1 MSFFSEERGAEL
13 KELFFESAQEL
24 LQALN
29 EEGLM
34 LEKRPGDSEIVR
46 SVRRTVHTLKGD
58 SAACGF
64 RELSELAHELEDV
77 LTPELAAGKKALAEV
92 VLSAADTFQAML
104 AAYRGN
110 LQPPSGAELRSHI
123 QKLMQP
129 AEVKP
134 AALAPKFAWSE
145 YEQMMIA
152 DAASRGLTVY
162 NIALRI
168 DPQCGLQAAAVQLV
182 RNVLT
187 QAGTL
192 LAIRPEG
199 EAPAAGV
206 EVIEA
211 AISSAQGEE
220 WVSAKC
226 HIPAVIAEVLVQ
238 RCRTEPITR
247 PEHDL
252 LGLTPEPPV
261 ITVAS
266 AAAVPAAPA
275 AEPSAGE
282 AAAPEPG
289 VVPAAFTTTP
299 ETTLRVDA
307 ERIDAVLNLV
317 GELIIGKSMF
327 HQTVGEFDK
336 RFPKDPLRGKF
347 ADAMAFQARVLQDLQ
362 KSVMKIRMVP
372 VEQLFRR
379 FPRIIRDLAKEEG
392 KEVALLVSGQDTDLD
407 KSILDMLA
415 EPMTHLV
422 RNAVD
427 HGLETP
433 AERVAA
439 GKPAAGT
446 VRLNAYHQGNQVVIE
461 VSDDGRGIDR
471 HKVVARAV
479 ERGIVSAE
487 EGARLN
493 DAEALDLIFHPSLST
508 AREVTQISG
517 RGVGMDVARS
527 VLERLKGTVQVE
539 TRPGQGTTFLL
550 KVPLTLAIIKA
561 LLFRAAERLYAV
573 PLASVLEIARSG
585 DGEFHKVDNHEVW
598 QLRDQILTLVR
609 LGRLAGRGKAARNK
623 KLFVVVIAMGDRR
636 FGLVVD
642 QLVGEEELVI
652 KALDDDLVATDLVS
666 GASILGDGTVVLIL
680 NIPAVI
686 SRLGKAAGGHQGA
699 LP

>member
-34 LEKRPGDSEIVR
+34 LEQRPGDAEIVR

-77 LTPELAAGKKALAEV
+77 LTPDLAAAKKSLAEV

-129 AEVKP
+129 EPKP
-134 AALAPKFAWSE
+134 AVFAPKFAWSE

-162 NIALRI
+162 NIGLRI
-168 DPQCGLQAAAVQLV
+168 DPNCGLQAAAVQLV
-182 RNVLT
+182 RNVLH

-192 LAIRPEG
+192 LAMRPEG
-199 EAPAAGV
+199 DTLTAV

-211 AISSAQGEE
+211 AVSSSQNEE
-220 WVSAKC
+220 WMSNRCK
-226 HIPAVIAEVLVQ
+226 IPAVVAEVLVQ
-238 RCRTEPITR
+238 RCRTEPISR

-252 LGLTPEPPV
+252 LGITPEPPV

-266 AAAVPAAPA
+266 AAVNPTAEASATPA
-275 AEPSAGE
+275 E
-282 AAAPEPG
+282 AAAPAEAG
-289 VVPAAFTTTP
+289 AEGAAVPAAFTTTP
-299 ETTLRVDA
+299 EATLRVDA

-317 GELIIGKSMF
+317 GELIIGKSML
-327 HQTVGEFDK
+327 HQSVGEFDK

-379 FPRIIRDLAKEEG
+379 FPRMLRDLAKEEG

-422 RNAVD
+422 RNAID

-433 AERVAA
+433 AERTAA
-439 GKPAAGT
+439 GKPPQGT

-471 HKVVARAV
+471 RKVVARA
-479 ERGIVSAE
+479 I
-487 EGARLN
+487 
-493 DAEALDLIFHPSLST
+493 EA
-508 AREVTQISG
+508 
-517 RGVGMDVARS
+517 
-527 VLERLKGTVQVE
+527 
-539 TRPGQGTTFLL
+539 
-550 KVPLTLAIIKA
+550 
-561 LLFRAAERLYAV
+561 
-573 PLASVLEIARSG
+573 
-585 DGEFHKVDNHEVW
+585 
-598 QLRDQILTLVR
+598 
-609 LGRLAGRGKAARNK
+609 
-623 KLFVVVIAMGDRR
+623 
-636 FGLVVD
+636 
-642 QLVGEEELVI
+642 
-652 KALDDDLVATDLVS
+652 
-666 GASILGDGTVVLIL
+666 
-680 NIPAVI
+680 
-686 SRLGKAAGGHQGA
+686 
-699 LP
+699 